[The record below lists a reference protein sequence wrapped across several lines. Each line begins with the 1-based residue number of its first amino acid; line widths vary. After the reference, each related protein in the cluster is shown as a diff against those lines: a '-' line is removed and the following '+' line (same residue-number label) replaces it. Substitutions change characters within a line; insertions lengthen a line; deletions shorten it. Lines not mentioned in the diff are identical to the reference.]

1 MSEQPISEANLAEEQ
16 QEKPKQEKPTSVK
29 KEVLSWVMTFV
40 AAILI
45 VVFAQTFLIIN
56 AQVPTG
62 SMVNTIQEGDRIFTF
77 RLSYLFD
84 DPQRGDII
92 VFRYPDNEKERFTKR
107 VIGLPGERVEIRDG
121 KVYINDSETPL
132 DEPYV
137 NGTPTGN
144 FGPYEVPEDC
154 YFMLGDN
161 RNDSLDARYWQN
173 TYLHKDKIWGK
184 VIFSYYPDF
193 KWLNERPDY
202 GEFSGS

>member
-29 KEVLSWVMTFV
+29 KEILSWVMTFV

-56 AQVPTG
+56 AQVPTC

-144 FGPYEVPEDC
+144 FGPYEIPEDC

-173 TYLHKDKIWGK
+173 TYLHKDKILGK

>member
-121 KVYINDSETPL
+121 KVYINNSETPL

-173 TYLHKDKIWGK
+173 TYLHKDKILGK

>member
-1 MSEQPISEANLAEEQ
+1 MSEQPISEVNSAEEQ
-16 QEKPKQEKPTSVK
+16 QEKQKQEKPTSVK
-29 KEVLSWVMTFV
+29 KEILSWVMTFA

-77 RLSYLFD
+77 RLSYLFG

-107 VIGLPGERVEIRDG
+107 VIGLPGERLEIRDG

-137 NGTPTGN
+137 NGTPTGD
-144 FGPYEVPEDC
+144 FGPYEIPEDC

-161 RNDSLDARYWQN
+161 RGDSLDARYWQN
-173 TYLHKDKIWGK
+173 TYLHKDKILGK

>member
-29 KEVLSWVMTFV
+29 KEILSWVMTFV

-173 TYLHKDKIWGK
+173 TYLHKDKILGK

>member
-121 KVYINDSETPL
+121 KVYINGSETPL

-173 TYLHKDKIWGK
+173 TYLHKDKILGK

>member
-173 TYLHKDKIWGK
+173 TYLHKDKILGK

>member
-144 FGPYEVPEDC
+144 FGPYEIPEDC

-173 TYLHKDKIWGK
+173 TYLHKDKILGK

>member
-29 KEVLSWVMTFV
+29 KEILSWVMTFV

-45 VVFAQTFLIIN
+45 VAFAQTFLIIN

-173 TYLHKDKIWGK
+173 TYLHKDKILGK